1 MKTTF
6 KILILLII
14 TINSYAQ
21 DMNKQIIKTSIGQI
35 AVFTKT
41 VENTTPI
48 IFLHGVY
55 FDHILWDYQ
64 INKITDRTVINV
76 DMPLHGESNIEITKK
91 WDLNDCA
98 DMLIEILDTLKVEK
112 CIAIGHS
119 WGSMTIVRASNIEP
133 NRFQSIGLCNMPWES
148 GKKRKAKFFF
158 QHTMLGFR
166 NFYTKQAAKSLF
178 GKMNLRNN
186 KNLLSDLKRP
196 MSNLSN
202 KNIRQIDRE
211 VIVNANDI
219 TELLKNLKI
228 NSMALIGKD
237 DYLKT
242 PPFLKSEIVKGGHI
256 SPLQADVEVSEF
268 IRKVINL

>member
-1 MKTTF
+1 VKTIF

-21 DMNKQIIKTSIGQI
+21 DMEKQIIKTSIGQI
-35 AVFTKT
+35 AVFTKK
-41 VENTTPI
+41 VQNTIPI

-55 FDHILWDYQ
+55 FDHKLWHYQ
-64 INKITDRTVINV
+64 VSRITDRTVIV
-76 DMPLHGESNIEITKK
+76 IDMPLHGESNKEINKN
-91 WDLNDCA
+91 WALNDCA
-98 DMLIEILDTLKVEK
+98 NMLIEILDNLQVEK

-119 WGSMTIVRASNIEP
+119 WGSMTIVRACNKQP

-148 GKKRKAKFFF
+148 GKKQKVKFFF

-166 NFYTKQAAKSLF
+166 NFYTKQAAKALF
-178 GKMNLRNN
+178 GIVNL
-186 KNLLSDLKRP
+186 KNDTSLLSKLKIP
-196 MSNLSN
+196 MSVLSN
-202 KNIRQIDRE
+202 KNIRQIDRQ

-219 TELLKNLKI
+219 TELLKNLKVKAL
-228 NSMALIGKD
+228 ALIGKD
-237 DYLKT
+237 DYLK
-242 PPFLKSEIVKGGHI
+242 PPSFLKSEIVKGGHI